1 MRGAVG
7 AETIEAVSAPPPA
20 HCIDTTDWHPQL
32 VRLYRYWVELSR
44 QDGGGIPLRRSFDA
58 AAVPDLLPQI
68 WMLDIQYEPTYRL
81 RYRLLGTRIER
92 QLGRQLRG
100 RWIDE
105 STPAIANSDYLARY
119 QSVSLTGIPSRR
131 KGVPT
136 FWQDKVAAIE
146 NVVLP
151 FTELGGRAS
160 CLMVHTRFYRSD
172 GKEF

>member
-1 MRGAVG
+1 MV
-7 AETIEAVSAPPPA
+7 AETAEAVLVPRPA
-20 HCIDTTDWHPQL
+20 HCVDTTDWHPKL

-44 QDGGGIPLRRSFDA
+44 QAGGGIPLRRSFDA
-58 AAVPDLLPQI
+58 TLVPDLLPQI

-100 RWIDE
+100 RWLDE
-105 STPAIANSDYLARY
+105 CTPQIANTDYVTRY
-119 QSVSLTGIPSRR
+119 RNVSLTGIPSHR

-136 FWQDKVAAIE
+136 FWHDKVATIE

-151 FTELGGRAS
+151 FTEQGSCAS
-160 CLMVHTRFYRSD
+160 CLMVHTRFYHSD